1 MRALGRF
8 ERHRRE
14 AVWTILGRR
23 RSRRWFL
30 HPVNLLDK
38 HKDRECDDQEIQ
50 NIIEKD
56 AVIQRRGTGC
66 FRGGN
71 TGIVFAREVDE
82 QIREIYATQ
91 RQSDRRHQ
99 NVLHE

>member
-14 AVWTILGRR
+14 AVRTILGRR

-30 HPVNLLDK
+30 HPVDLLDK
-38 HKDRECDDQEIQ
+38 HKDRECDDDEIQ
-50 NIIEKD
+50 NVVKKD
-56 AVIQRRGTGC
+56 AVIQRRGA
-66 FRGGN
+66 GGFCRCN
-71 TGIVFAREVDE
+71 TRIFLPREVDE
-82 QIREIYATQ
+82 QIRKIYTTQ
-91 RQSDRRHQ
+91 RQSDGRHQ